1 MSQNSQ
7 KWVEMRGMTMIKI
20 EDAMSKESI
29 VGYVPGT
36 IREAL
41 KTLAKHNVSGMPILK
56 KDTKKVVGVLTRSD
70 IFKNPDEE
78 QIALIMS
85 TNPYTVMKDEDLSSA
100 AKLLYHHRIHGL
112 PVIDKRKNLVGIIS
126 PTDILKALD
135 DTYNDLV
142 DHYFTK
148 NLVPVYEETPI
159 TIIMEIINVTSET
172 ALPILNKECELCGIV
187 SEGDLFKLSHIK
199 ESVSQ
204 TNLGMG
210 GDEDDWTWEGIRDTI
225 RLYYSTT
232 KVDLPPISVKEIM
245 ITNIIKAY
253 KNDPISE
260 IARKMMKNK
269 ISHVPVVSPENKLL
283 GMVTDIDLMACM
295 FKSPK

>member
-1 MSQNSQ
+1 
-7 KWVEMRGMTMIKI
+7 MIKV
-20 EDAMSKESI
+20 EDVMSKELI

-41 KTLAKHNVSGMPILK
+41 KVLAKHNVSGMPIVK
-56 KDTKKVVGVLTRSD
+56 KDTKKVVGVLTRTD
-70 IFKNPDEE
+70 IFKNTDEE

-85 TNPYTVMKDEDLSSA
+85 TNPLTVTKDDSVDLA
-100 AKLLYHHRIHGL
+100 AKLLYENRIHGL
-112 PVIDKRKNLVGIIS
+112 PVIDKRKNLIGIIS
-126 PTDILKALD
+126 PTDILKLITD
-135 DTYNDLV
+135 KRRDIV

-148 NLVPVYEETPI
+148 NLVPVYQETPI
-159 TIIMEIINVTSET
+159 TIIMEIINVTNET
-172 ALPILNKECELCGIV
+172 ALPILNKECELAGIV

-204 TNLGMG
+204 TNMGMG

-232 KVDLPPISVKEIM
+232 KVDLPPVAVKEIM
-245 ITNIIKAY
+245 VTNVVRAY

-260 IARKMMKNK
+260 IASKMIKNR
-269 ISHVPVVSPENKLL
+269 ISQVPVVSSENRLF

-295 FKSPK
+295 FKSSK